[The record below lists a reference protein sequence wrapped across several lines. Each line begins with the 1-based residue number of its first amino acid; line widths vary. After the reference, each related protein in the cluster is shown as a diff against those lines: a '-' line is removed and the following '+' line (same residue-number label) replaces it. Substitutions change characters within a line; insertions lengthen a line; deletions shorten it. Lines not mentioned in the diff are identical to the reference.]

1 MASPPVS
8 IAEVFYAG
16 QDALMG
22 KVHTSLPARVEA
34 YDAAA
39 QTAHCQPMVKR
50 LMFDEAGEKVY
61 ESLPLL
67 PHVPVCFPRGGGYV
81 FVFPLAPGDFVWL
94 NFSETAMAEYLA
106 TGKESAAWDNRRF
119 HLSNA
124 IAIPGVYPDT
134 KPMTN
139 GNTGG
144 MVLGKDGAA
153 EQVRIAPGEI
163 LVGGWR
169 PRVRCPSH
177 QDLERTG
184 HNQARD
190 GRDGLG
196 VQQSH
201 TPECGT
207 LKSHRSVCASA
218 GQPRSSELR
227 SGDPCKSPVIR
238 ALLYTPGDSTRA
250 DFR

>member
-163 LVGGWR
+163 LVGAGAQEF
-169 PRVRCPSH
+169 VALATKTLNELAIIK
-177 QDLERTG
+177 QEMAAMVLAF
-184 HNQARD
+184 N
-190 GRDGLG
+190 
-196 VQQSH
+196 SH
-201 TPECGT
+201 THLSAAPSSPTGPSVPQQVNPAAANSVAAT
-207 LKSHRSVCASA
+207 LVKA
-218 GQPRSSELR
+218 Q
-227 SGDPCKSPVIR
+227 
-238 ALLYTPGDSTRA
+238 
-250 DFR
+250 